1 MKSLANIAGCVD
13 DIMATCGDH
22 PELLLQYL
30 CRIQWRYNC
39 IPPEAIELLAVRL
52 GLPVAHIRG
61 VIGFYAFL
69 HETPRGDF
77 NILVSD
83 SITDQMLGS
92 RALLDSLCRKL
103 GVQAGVA
110 RADGRATV
118 DTTSCTGMCDQG
130 PALLVNGFALTRLD
144 MARVDAIAAF
154 VEAGTPVQDWPATF
168 FSVEDNIRRRD
179 RLLNAPRSTDGA
191 LQVFLQQGA
200 DAVLQ
205 TIDRSGLRGRGGAGF
220 KTASKW
226 RFCRQ
231 APGGRRYVVCNAD
244 EGEPGTFKDR
254 VLLNSYADEVFEGMT
269 LCAGI
274 TGAQQGYL
282 YLRGEYRYL
291 LESLESVLA
300 RRRSAGL
307 LGRDILGRQG
317 FEFDIAIHMGA
328 GAYVCGE
335 ESALIESLEGKR
347 GIPRKRPPFPVTQ
360 GLRQQPTVVNNVETL
375 FAATYIAR
383 FGADWFRAS
392 GTEQSTGT
400 KLLSVSGDCARP
412 GIYEYPLGVTV
423 GQVIEDCGAGHAQA
437 AQLAGAA
444 GTIVPGDEFD
454 TRISYED
461 VDTGGAFMVFGPER
475 DLLDMV
481 RNFMHFFAHE
491 SCGFCTPCRVGG
503 TLLKNLVD
511 KVYAGRAGEYDLQK
525 IRDICALMRDTSHC
539 GLGAATPNPVMST
552 LEKFPS
558 IYRRRLC
565 TSDYEP
571 AFDLEAELEEARR
584 ITGRDDSGAHI
595 GRET

>member
-39 IPPEAIELLAVRL
+39 IPSEAIELLAVRL

-92 RALLDSLCRKL
+92 RALLDSLSRKL

-110 RADGRATV
+110 RADGRVTV

-375 FAATYIAR
+375 VNVPPIVLGAARADR
-383 FGADWFRAS
+383 RLFSLSGAV
-392 GTEQSTGT
+392 E
-400 KLLSVSGDCARP
+400 RP
-412 GIYEYPLGVTV
+412 GVYEVELGGTV
-423 GQVIEDCGAGHAQA
+423 GELIDLAGGLRSGSELRAV
-437 AQLAGAA
+437 LLGGAA
-444 GTIVPGDEFD
+444 GRFVGPDDLDLILDHDSVRDAGLSLGSGVVMVHDQHVD
-454 TRISYED
+454 LADQARRIA
-461 VDTGGAFMVFGPER
+461 AFFR
-475 DLLDMV
+475 S
-481 RNFMHFFAHE
+481 E
-491 SCGFCTPCRVGG
+491 SCGQCVPCRVG
-503 TLLKNLVD
+503 TMRQQEVVDRLVAS
-511 KVYAGRAGEYDLQK
+511 AGSPDDRAHQYDLLA
-525 IRDICALMRDTSHC
+525 DIAQVMGDASIC
-539 GLGAATPNPVMST
+539 GLGHTAGHAVDS
-552 LEKFPS
+552 LVH
-558 IYRRRLC
+558 LG
-565 TSDYEP
+565 
-571 AFDLEAELEEARR
+571 AFDRSGGRR
-584 ITGRDDSGAHI
+584 
-595 GRET
+595 